1 LLFEILIPLHS
12 FYKLTCTS
20 QYYFITHFGEIGH
33 YYLLITYYIYVIIA
47 GLSAHCLAS
56 SVSLLRASEVEDI
69 IDGNDERYKAV
80 SVTSTEPLI
89 TR

>member
-1 LLFEILIPLHS
+1 MLLYII
-12 FYKLTCTS
+12 
-20 QYYFITHFGEIGH
+20 
-33 YYLLITYYIYVIIA
+33 YIYA